1 MAEESTAT
9 FMADYEDPSGYV
21 RHLTFSFYQSD
32 CSVGLFDTKR
42 GQMFL
47 KRITPPEAISMGS
60 LYPGA
65 TVTVCS
71 RPMKIVGFADD
82 KTRRLFAT
90 TRGAALLLVKPDAYQ
105 QMGEILDVVS
115 HSGISVGRLRM
126 VKMTAAEAAHFV
138 QLGATPA
145 GPAASAAHA
154 PHAAL
159 AHTAHAAHGHSGH
172 GGHGGHAASAAA
184 GGGGSS
190 SSASAAASSAASL
203 SLTRDNML
211 CIELAGE
218 DIIARVH
225 ELAGPADPADA
236 RAAAPR
242 SLRAIFGSS
251 RELNAVHASRDLE
264 AAGRE
269 LAFIFERHFPFTAVY
284 AQCCALVIKPHVV
297 AAKMAGRIVDAV
309 LRAGLE
315 VSALRSLIMA
325 TGDAADYLEP
335 YKSVV
340 PEFSRWVKE
349 LTSGP
354 SVLLEVRGDDCCR
367 RLRELCGPY
376 DPVLAQVLRP
386 GTLRARFGL
395 DTTRNAVFCTDI
407 ERDGPLESK
416 FLFAVIAS

>member
-1 MAEESTAT
+1 MEESTAT
-9 FMADYEDPSGYV
+9 FLADYEDPSGYV

-32 CSVGLFDTKR
+32 CSVGLFDNKNSKV
-42 GQMFL
+42 FL
-47 KRITPPEAISMGS
+47 KRIVPPEAISMGS

-65 TVTVCS
+65 TVTVCA
-71 RPMKIVGFADD
+71 RPMKLVGFADD
-82 KTRRLFAT
+82 KTRRLYAT

-126 VKMTAAEAAHFV
+126 VKMSAAEAAHFL

-145 GPAASAAHA
+145 PPAASMAASARA
-154 PHAAL
+154 PPAPV
-159 AHTAHAAHGHSGH
+159 TAHGHGHGHGHEHGAH
-172 GGHGGHAASAAA
+172 GGHGAA
-184 GGGGSS
+184 GAHAGASSSS
-190 SSASAAASSAASL
+190 SSAAASASAL

-242 SLRAIFGSS
+242 SLRAIFGTS
-251 RELNAVHASRDLE
+251 REHNAVHASRDLE

-269 LAFIFERHFPFTAVY
+269 LAFIYERSYPFTAVY
-284 AQCCALVIKPHVV
+284 SQCCALVIKPHVV
-297 AAKMAGRIVDAV
+297 QAKVAGRVVDAV

-386 GTLRARFGL
+386 GTLRARFGI
-395 DTTRNAVFCTDI
+395 DTMRNAVFCTDI

-416 FLFAVIAS
+416 FLFAVIPS

>member
-1 MAEESTAT
+1 MEESTAT
-9 FMADYEDPSGYV
+9 FMADYEDPSGYT
-21 RHLTFSFYQSD
+21 RHLTFSYFASD
-32 CSVGLFDTKR
+32 NSVGLYDNKR

-90 TRGAALLLVKPDAYQ
+90 TRGSALLLVKPDAYQ

-126 VKMTAAEAAHFV
+126 VKMSAAEATHF
-138 QLGATPA
+138 LGL
-145 GPAASAAHA
+145 GGAAHA
-154 PHAAL
+154 A
-159 AHTAHAAHGHSGH
+159 
-172 GGHGGHAASAAA
+172 GGAAA
-184 GGGGSS
+184 PSP
-190 SSASAAASSAASL
+190 AAAAA
-203 SLTRDNML
+203 LTRDNVL
-211 CIELAGE
+211 CVELAGE
-218 DIIARVH
+218 DIVARVH

-251 RELNAVHASRDLE
+251 RELNAVHVSRDLE

-269 LAFIFERHFPFTAVY
+269 LAFIFERHYPFTAVY
-284 AQCCALVIKPHVV
+284 AQSCALIVKPHLV
-297 AAKMAGRIVDAV
+297 AAKMAGRVVDAV

-354 SVLLEVRGDDCCR
+354 SVLMEVRGDDCCR

-386 GTLRARFGL
+386 GTLRARFGI
-395 DTTRNAVFCTDI
+395 DTARNAVFCTDI

-416 FLFAVIAS
+416 FLFAVIP

>member
-1 MAEESTAT
+1 MEESTAT

-21 RHLTFSFYQSD
+21 RHLTFSYYQSD
-32 CSVGLFDTKR
+32 NSVGLFDTK
-42 GQMFL
+42 GGKIFL

-71 RPMKIVGFADD
+71 RPMKIVGFADE

-126 VKMTAAEAAHFV
+126 VKMTAAEAAHFL

-145 GPAASAAHA
+145 GPAAGAAAH
-154 PHAAL
+154 
-159 AHTAHAAHGHSGH
+159 AHAAHEH
-172 GGHGGHAASAAA
+172 GHAAAVPAA
-184 GGGGSS
+184 SS
-190 SSASAAASSAASL
+190 ASSAASL

-269 LAFIFERHFPFTAVY
+269 LAFIFERQYPFTAVY
-284 AQCCALVIKPHVV
+284 SQCCALVIKPHLV
-297 AAKMAGRIVDAV
+297 ASKVAGRVIDAV

-354 SVLLEVRGDDCCR
+354 SVLLEVRGEDCCR

-386 GTLRARFGL
+386 GTLRARFGI
-395 DTTRNAVFCTDI
+395 DTARNAVFCTDI

-416 FLFAVIAS
+416 FLFAVIPA